1 MASTVSIP
9 DGATLPRQLVL
20 CRVAGRVYGIELGT
34 VREII
39 PFRRATRL
47 PGAGPY
53 VAGLVN
59 VRGTIVTVID
69 LGLRLASEARGAWT
83 DAESAPPRLVGSIV
97 LIEHGSKLVGAA
109 VDEVLD
115 VRREADV
122 ELGTEAEL
130 LVRGRAVRAV
140 GRLDGEVIA
149 LLDIHDIIAQVLA

>member
-1 MASTVSIP
+1 V
-9 DGATLPRQLVL
+9 TLYRQLVL
-20 CRVAGRVYGIELGT
+20 CRVTGRVYGIELGR

-47 PGAGPY
+47 PGAGAQ

-59 VRGTIVTVID
+59 VRGTIVTVLD
-69 LGLRLASEARGAWT
+69 LAVRLASEAERTDGAGRMGRT
-83 DAESAPPRLVGSIV
+83 EGSIV

-122 ELGTEAEL
+122 ELGTEAET
-130 LVRGRAVRAV
+130 LVPGGAVRAV
-140 GRLDGEVIA
+140 GRLDGEVVA
-149 LLDIHDIIAQVLA
+149 LLDIRDIIAQVLV